1 MRVPLLVVK
10 TMGLIVVLDLGMS
23 VWLLGLTGGAA
34 GRPLIGLMPGASVM
48 APLALEAVPDGKK
61 GRIVVL
67 SAGA

>member
-1 MRVPLLVVK
+1 MVEK

-23 VWLLGLTGGAA
+23 VSLLGLTGGAA

-48 APLALEAVPDGKK
+48 PPLALEAVPDGKN

-67 SAGA
+67 FAGS